1 MVRLLIFLILAAPV
15 IVCAQAPF
23 THTNTYVDV
32 PGSEPREHPVDMVR
46 MSLDVRFEPE
56 KGLVKGTVTNVFK
69 VLQDRTDS
77 IVFDAIKIR
86 VLQATLGGRPVR
98 FRNTDTTVV
107 VYCEPSLRW
116 DSQDSVTF
124 IYEANPRKGIYFIG
138 WNDPSKRMRKQIW
151 TQGQAVD
158 NRYWMPMYDEM
169 NDKMITE
176 TSTTF
181 DSNYVVVS
189 NGTRTSTIMNSDGT
203 KTWRY
208 TMAKPHASY
217 LLMIAIGDYSVTR
230 RASSSGV
237 PLLLYGYPE
246 HPEKVEPTYRMSVEA
261 MDFLEREIGIP
272 YPWESY
278 SQVPVADFVFGA
290 MENTTATIFGD
301 FFVTDSR
308 GWLDRSYVGVNV
320 HELTHQW
327 FGNFVTGRSIKS
339 VWLQESFATYYP
351 HLFTRLTQG
360 EDAYEWSRRGMQ
372 NSALSA
378 GEKDRLPIV
387 HPSSGTARIYP
398 KGACVIDMMRSTFGD
413 SAVRRVIKHYALR
426 HAYGNVE
433 TNDLYLSFQDTL
445 GISPDWFFDEWLYK
459 GGEPHFKISTRVG
472 ASTTE
477 RGMSTSTLVDI
488 EQIHNIDE
496 LTGVFRMPVN
506 IEVYYTDKSKDCV
519 RVTIRDQ
526 RTLIDI
532 PNPSGKTPSFVI
544 FDPGSQILKRVTY
557 DRTWESRLAQLHG
570 AQHMIDRFDAFEW
583 FRGDTSRVQDRLDM
597 LDDVMNKERFHAMR
611 SEAVGQGIEL
621 GQRGITHA
629 WKTVERGLID
639 AAVEVR
645 TASIAGLSVIPE
657 QLKGACERLLEDS
670 SYAIIQVAFS
680 KLVRTFPSDR
690 KTYISKVRG
699 VRGPHERVR
708 IVRLEAEASDGNAAA
723 VSELAD
729 LCGPGWEFITRQNA
743 IAVFKRLGTLTED
756 ATRNILDAI
765 WSTNSRLSGSTLGVV
780 TSLVDQP
787 KLREVVRKV
796 SNETQLLPWQ
806 RDMILSMIR

>member
-1 MVRLLIFLILAAPV
+1 
-15 IVCAQAPF
+15 
-23 THTNTYVDV
+23 
-32 PGSEPREHPVDMVR
+32 
-46 MSLDVRFEPE
+46 
-56 KGLVKGTVTNVFK
+56 
-69 VLQDRTDS
+69 
-77 IVFDAIKIR
+77 
-86 VLQATLGGRPVR
+86 
-98 FRNTDTTVV
+98 
-107 VYCEPSLRW
+107 
-116 DSQDSVTF
+116 
-124 IYEANPRKGIYFIG
+124 
-138 WNDPSKRMRKQIW
+138 
-151 TQGQAVD
+151 
-158 NRYWMPMYDEM
+158 
-169 NDKMITE
+169 
-176 TSTTF
+176 
-181 DSNYVVVS
+181 
-189 NGTRTSTIMNSDGT
+189 
-203 KTWRY
+203 
-208 TMAKPHASY
+208 
-217 LLMIAIGDYSVTR
+217 
-230 RASSSGV
+230 
-237 PLLLYGYPE
+237 
-246 HPEKVEPTYRMSVEA
+246 
-261 MDFLEREIGIP
+261 
-272 YPWESY
+272 
-278 SQVPVADFVFGA
+278 
-290 MENTTATIFGD
+290 
-301 FFVTDSR
+301 
-308 GWLDRSYVGVNV
+308 
-320 HELTHQW
+320 
-327 FGNFVTGRSIKS
+327 
-339 VWLQESFATYYP
+339 
-351 HLFTRLTQG
+351 
-360 EDAYEWSRRGMQ
+360 
-372 NSALSA
+372 
-378 GEKDRLPIV
+378 
-387 HPSSGTARIYP
+387 
-398 KGACVIDMMRSTFGD
+398 
-413 SAVRRVIKHYALR
+413 
-426 HAYGNVE
+426 
-433 TNDLYLSFQDTL
+433 
-445 GISPDWFFDEWLYK
+445 
-459 GGEPHFKISTRVG
+459 
-472 ASTTE
+472 
-477 RGMSTSTLVDI
+477 
-488 EQIHNIDE
+488 
-496 LTGVFRMPVN
+496 
-506 IEVYYTDKSKDCV
+506 
-519 RVTIRDQ
+519 
-526 RTLIDI
+526 
-532 PNPSGKTPSFVI
+532 VI

-629 WKTVERGLID
+629 WKTVERGLSD